1 MKTKQLKNETSQT
14 SGVSINVRVGYAWQK
29 FPDDGIDGANVLHDT
44 FWQSLKKLFKPTCAG
59 LEKRRNVRVDF
70 GRLRASH
77 GRLVWPS
84 IEKRIENADVL
95 LFDVA
100 EAPLKHIP
108 AKGVV
113 EFPKVLESLNG
124 NVLLEIGY
132 ALGRGKRVML
142 MCPKHLFELIPSDL
156 KGFLWTVYK
165 GYFKN
170 GEMVRVFADSHGAIP
185 AFRSILSDALTDKET
200 NSSDD

>member
-1 MKTKQLKNETSQT
+1 MKTKQMENETSQT

-59 LEKRRNVRVDF
+59 LEKSRNVRVDF

-77 GRLVWPS
+77 GRFVWPS
-84 IEKRIENADVL
+84 IEKRIEKADVL
-95 LFDVA
+95 IFDVA
-100 EAPLKHIP
+100 DAPLKQIP

-113 EFPKVLESLNG
+113 EFSKVLKSLNA

-132 ALGRGKRVML
+132 ALGKGRRVML
-142 MCPKHLFELIPSDL
+142 MCPKHLFKLIPSDL
-156 KGFLWTVYK
+156 NGFLWTVYK
-165 GYFKN
+165 GYFKD
-170 GEMVRVFADSHGAIP
+170 GEMLRIFVDSHGVIP
-185 AFRSILSDALTDKET
+185 AFRSVLADALNDKEVD
-200 NSSDD
+200 SSNE